1 MYDAWSTVRGP
12 QQHTSSPFV
21 LRVPNEFLFPLY
33 KWKNGVNV
41 RITLCVAGLGFA
53 SRSWCVSSAWAI
65 MLGILVSLWLWG
77 WHVGPEGSKS
87 GVWRL
92 CSWMGCPA
100 TFALRLSYLIT
111 HLTGQSRLEAT
122 WRKVWCLAMIPRT
135 NPNDL
140 SSRGGYSVLLT
151 DCEAGGPWHMRRLRG
166 LECVSLGTLPLWVKD
181 SAPFFFFKPLS
192 KIFIA
197 TRLNNPPLS

>member
-1 MYDAWSTVRGP
+1 MRGS
-12 QQHTSSPFV
+12 QQHASSPFV
-21 LRVPNEFLFPLY
+21 LRVPNEFLFPLH
-33 KWKNGVNV
+33 KWKNGGNV
-41 RITLCVAGLGFA
+41 RITLCMAELGLA

-65 MLGILVSLWLWG
+65 TLDILLSLWLRG
-77 WHVGPEGSKS
+77 WHVGPEGIRS

-92 CSWMGCPA
+92 YSWMGCPA
-100 TFALRLSYLIT
+100 TFAPRLSCLIT

-140 SSRGGYSVLLT
+140 SSGGGYSVLLT

-166 LECVSLGTLPLWVKD
+166 SECVSLGTSPRWVKD
-181 SAPFFFFKPLS
+181 SALFFFLTFEQS
-192 KIFIA
+192 IYW
-197 TRLNNPPLS
+197 N